1 MREGARGAYP
11 ASGRKPG
18 RLSQVEAAA
27 LFPADWEGRSFLA
40 FDVETTGLD
49 SKTCRVVEIGAVLF
63 VPETNAFDGPSMERL
78 VNPGMP
84 IPAAVIAIHG
94 IGDED
99 VRAAPVF
106 SAIARDFAALAEG
119 AIFVAHNA
127 PFDLGFIRGEF
138 ARAGLLPPTN
148 PAMDSLVLAR
158 AAFPGLSS
166 YSLPRLLP
174 SLGIRSQRSHRALD
188 DAIAAARV
196 FVEAGRRLTGSAGG
210 AKDR

>member
-1 MREGARGAYP
+1 VREGARGAYP
-11 ASGRKPG
+11 ASGRKQG
-18 RLSQVEAAA
+18 RLSQEEAAS
-27 LFPADWEGRSFLA
+27 LFPADWERRSYLA

-63 VPETNAFDGPSMERL
+63 VPESEVFDGPSMERL
-78 VNPGMP
+78 INPGMP
-84 IPAAVIAIHG
+84 IPPAVIAIHG
-94 IGDED
+94 IGDAD
-99 VRAAPVF
+99 VRSAPSF
-106 SAIARDFAALAEG
+106 SAVARDFAALAEG

-174 SLGIRSQRSHRALD
+174 SLGIRSERSHRALD

-196 FVEAGRRLTGSAGG
+196 FVEAGRRLTGLANRQ
-210 AKDR
+210 KV